1 MGVVGIKP
9 ISPASNTPNQ
19 ISTEFN
25 LTSIHAQSEA
35 SLWRD
40 LAPLMRPKSVAVIG
54 ASQRAPAAGTTREP
68 RGNRVIRNLRN
79 FGYPG
84 RIVAVNPKYSEVMD
98 CPCYPDLAAIPESI
112 DCVVLAV
119 PNRHVPDLLESA
131 AAAGVRAGVVFSAG
145 FAEIGVAGK
154 QRQARLEA
162 LSKERDF
169 LICGPNCYGI
179 LNVFGKAP
187 LFASLIPQGFLTGP
201 VALVSQSGGLST
213 TIANALMLNRHV
225 GLSHIVSCGNQ
236 AGVTVEEYLNYFV
249 EDHNTG
255 VVAAFVEGFKQPA
268 KLMAVA
274 QKAIARNKPLI
285 ILKGGRSEV
294 SQRAAATHSGSL
306 AGAAEVIDAAF
317 RQGGIVQVRSLNE
330 LIDTVSLFA
339 CETFVKRHNG
349 GRRIGVLSGSGG
361 ECTLVSDAAMNVGLE
376 VPELSDDSKARLPEV
391 LPDFGNLNN
400 PLDGTGAMYDDDK
413 IFPRLLQA
421 LIDDANIDIVTVNLE
436 ANDPRPKELKSS
448 NRFSQAIANAAAGAN
463 KPIAIFSSVVGG
475 PVDPEILLPL
485 RTAGVPL
492 MEGAESAMSALR
504 HLADYQQFRKSWQAM
519 DQKEAPSASSHSKFP
534 AGILPAEVAFRLL
547 ESFGIPVVPTL
558 LTRNA
563 DEAAS
568 ASERIGFPVVL
579 KIESAQITHK
589 SDVGGVELGLS
600 SAAEVRD
607 AFRRIRQRIA
617 AKNPTAEIAGIVV
630 QGMAAEGI
638 EMILGIKRDPL
649 FGPVVVCGFG
659 GILVEVLKDVAIG
672 IPPVSREQAHSLLTG
687 LRGWLLLTGIR
698 GKPPADLDALCDAI
712 VKVSNLA
719 VSLGEQLLALD
730 INPLV
735 VHATNHGVV
744 AVDALVQIG

>member
-1 MGVVGIKP
+1 M
-9 ISPASNTPNQ
+9 A
-19 ISTEFN
+19 
-25 LTSIHAQSEA
+25 SIHAQSEA

-54 ASQRAPAAGTTREP
+54 ASQRAPAAGIAREP

-98 CPCYPDLAAIPESI
+98 CPCYPDLASIPEPV

-145 FAEIGVAGK
+145 FAEIGLEGR

-169 LICGPNCYGI
+169 LICGPNCYGV

-187 LFASLIPQGFLTGP
+187 LFASLIPQGFLAGP
-201 VALVSQSGGLST
+201 LALVSQSGGLST

-249 EDHNTG
+249 EDENTR

-274 QKAIARNKPLI
+274 QKAMAHNKPLI

-330 LIDTVSLFA
+330 LIDTVSLFS

-376 VPELSDDSKARLPEV
+376 VPELSEDSKARLPEV

-421 LIDDANIDIVTVNLE
+421 LIDDANIDIVTINLE
-436 ANDPRPKELKSS
+436 ANDPRPKELKSG
-448 NRFSQAIANAAAGAN
+448 NRFSLAITNAVVAAK
-463 KPIAIFSSVVGG
+463 KPIAVFSSVVGG
-475 PVDPEILLPL
+475 PVDPDILLPL
-485 RTAGVPL
+485 RAAGVPL
-492 MEGAESAMSALR
+492 MEGAECAMSALR
-504 HLADYQQFRKSWQAM
+504 NLVDYHQFRKSRQPSG
-519 DQKEAPSASSHSKFP
+519 QKKAVSSQSRFP
-534 AGILPAEVAFRLL
+534 AGILPAEAAFRLL
-547 ESFGIPVVPTL
+547 DSFGIPAVPTL

-563 DEAAS
+563 EEAATT
-568 ASERIGFPVVL
+568 AERIGFPVAL
-579 KIESAQITHK
+579 KIESAQIGHK
-589 SDVGGVELGLS
+589 SDVGGVQLGLS
-600 SAAEVRD
+600 NAAEVRD
-607 AFRRIRQRIA
+607 AFLRIRERVTT
-617 AKNPTAEIAGIVV
+617 KLPTADIAGVAV
-630 QGMAAEGI
+630 QRMAPEGI
-638 EMILGIKRDPL
+638 EIILGIKRDPL

-659 GILVEVLKDVAIG
+659 GVLVELLKDVAIG
-672 IPPVSREQAHSLLTG
+672 IPPISRPQAHSLLKGLRGWPLLTG
-687 LRGWLLLTGIR
+687 LRG
-698 GKPPADLDALCDAI
+698 KPPADMDALCDAI
-712 VKVSNLA
+712 VAVSNLA
-719 VSLGEQLLALD
+719 VGLGEQLLALD

-735 VHATNHGVV
+735 VHTKGHGVV
-744 AVDALVQIG
+744 AVDVLVQVC

>member
-1 MGVVGIKP
+1 MEV
-9 ISPASNTPNQ
+9 TP
-19 ISTEFN
+19 T
-25 LTSIHAQSEA
+25 TPDDV
-35 SLWRD
+35 LWRD

-54 ASQRAPAAGTTREP
+54 ASQRASAAGVAREP

-79 FGYPG
+79 FDYPG
-84 RIVAVNPKYSEVMD
+84 RIVAVNPKYREVMD
-98 CPCYPDLAAIPESI
+98 CPCYPDLAAIPEPV

-119 PNRHVPDLLESA
+119 PNRYVPDLLESA

-145 FAEIGVAGK
+145 FAEIGVEGK

-169 LICGPNCYGI
+169 LICGPNCYGV

-187 LFASLIPQGFLTGP
+187 LFASLIPQGFLAGP

-249 EDHNTG
+249 EDENTG

-274 QKAIARNKPLI
+274 RKAVARNKPLI

-306 AGAAEVIDAAF
+306 AGAAEVVDAAF
-317 RQGGIVQVRSLNE
+317 RQGGIVQVRSINE
-330 LIDTVSLFA
+330 LIDTVSLFS
-339 CETFVKRHNG
+339 CETFVKRYNG

-376 VPELSDDSKARLPEV
+376 VPELSEESKSRLPEV

-436 ANDPRPKELKSS
+436 ANDPRPKELKSG
-448 NRFSQAIANAAAGAN
+448 NRFSLAITNAAAAAN

-475 PVDPEILLPL
+475 PVDPDILLPL

-492 MEGAESAMSALR
+492 MEGAECAMSALR
-504 HLADYQQFRKSWQAM
+504 YLVDYHQFRKSWQPRS
-519 DQKEAPSASSHSKFP
+519 QKEATSVSSHPKFP
-534 AGILPAEVAFRLL
+534 AGTLPAEAAFRLL
-547 ESFGIPVVPTL
+547 DSSGIPVVPTL

-563 DEAAS
+563 EEAAT
-568 ASERIGFPVVL
+568 AAERIGFPVVL
-579 KIESAQITHK
+579 KIESAQIGHK
-589 SDVGGVELGLS
+589 SDVGGVALNLTG
-600 SAAEVRD
+600 AAEVRD
-607 AFRRIRQRIA
+607 AFLRIRDSVT
-617 AKNPTAEIAGIVV
+617 AKFPTADIVGVVV
-630 QGMAAEGI
+630 QRMAPEGI
-638 EMILGIKRDPL
+638 EIILGIKRDPL

-659 GILVEVLKDVAIG
+659 GVLVELLKDVAIG
-672 IPPVSREQAHSLLTG
+672 IPPISRQQAHSLLQGLRGWPLLTG
-687 LRGWLLLTGIR
+687 LRG
-698 GKPPADLDALCDAI
+698 KPPADVDALCDA
-712 VKVSNLA
+712 VVAVSNMAANLR
-719 VSLGEQLLALD
+719 EQLLALD

-735 VHATNHGVV
+735 VHPKGHGVV
-744 AVDALVQIG
+744 AVDALVQFC

>member
-1 MGVVGIKP
+1 M
-9 ISPASNTPNQ
+9 ASIN
-19 ISTEFN
+19 
-25 LTSIHAQSEA
+25 AYSET

-40 LAPLMRPKSVAVIG
+40 LAPLMKPKSVAVIG
-54 ASQRAPAAGTTREP
+54 ASQRAPAAAIAREP

-84 RIVAVNPKYSEVMD
+84 RIIAVNPKYSEVMD
-98 CPCYPDLAAIPESI
+98 CPCYPDLAAIPEPV

-145 FAEIGVAGK
+145 FAEIGLEGK
-154 QRQARLEA
+154 QRQAKLEA

-169 LICGPNCYGI
+169 LICGPNCYGV

-187 LFASLIPQGFLTGP
+187 LFASLIPQGFLAGP

-249 EDHNTG
+249 EDDNTR

-274 QKAIARNKPLI
+274 QKAMAHNKPLI

-306 AGAAEVIDAAF
+306 AGAAEVVDAAF
-317 RQGGIVQVRSLNE
+317 RQGGIVQVRSINE
-330 LIDTVSLFA
+330 LIDTVSLFS
-339 CETFVKRHNG
+339 CKTFVKRHNG

-361 ECTLVSDAAMNVGLE
+361 ECTLVSDAAMGVGLE

-421 LIDDANIDIVTVNLE
+421 LIDDVNIDIVTVNLE
-436 ANDPRPKELKSS
+436 ANDPRPKELKSG
-448 NRFSQAIANAAAGAN
+448 NRFSLAITNVAAAAN

-475 PVDPEILLPL
+475 PVDPDILLPL

-492 MEGAESAMSALR
+492 MEGAECAMSALR
-504 HLADYQQFRKSWQAM
+504 NLVDYHQFRKSWQTSGH
-519 DQKEAPSASSHSKFP
+519 KEAASVSSPAKFP
-534 AGILPAEVAFRLL
+534 PGILPAERAFRLL
-547 ESFGIPVVPTL
+547 DSFGIPGVPTL
-558 LTRNA
+558 LTLNA
-563 DEAAS
+563 EEAGV
-568 ASERIGFPVVL
+568 ASERMGFPVAL
-579 KIESAQITHK
+579 KIESAQIAHK
-589 SDVGGVELGLS
+589 SDVGGVALNLAD
-600 SAAEVRD
+600 AAEVRD
-607 AFRRIRQRIA
+607 AFLRIRGRVRA
-617 AKNPTAEIAGIVV
+617 EFPTADIAGVVV
-630 QGMAAEGI
+630 QRMAPEGV

-659 GILVEVLKDVAIG
+659 GVLVELLKDIAIG
-672 IPPVSREQAHSLLTG
+672 IPPISRQQAHSLLQGLRGWPLLTG
-687 LRGWLLLTGIR
+687 LRG
-698 GKPPADLDALCDAI
+698 KPPADVDALCDAI

-719 VSLGEQLLALD
+719 VNLGEQLLALD

-735 VHATNHGVV
+735 VHANSRGVV
-744 AVDALVQIG
+744 AVDALVEIT